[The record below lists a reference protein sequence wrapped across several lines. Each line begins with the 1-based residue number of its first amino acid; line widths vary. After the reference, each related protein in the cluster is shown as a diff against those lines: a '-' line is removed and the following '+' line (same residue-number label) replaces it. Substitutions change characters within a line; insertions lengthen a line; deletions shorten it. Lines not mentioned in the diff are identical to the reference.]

1 LKEALEG
8 VRLLEEKKSNEIKMR
23 TKVKWICKGN
33 ATTKEIFVAIK
44 EWPFRSPIT

>member
-1 LKEALEG
+1 LKKTLEG
-8 VRLLEEKKSNEIKMR
+8 VRLLEEEKLNEIKMT
-23 TKVKWICKGN
+23 TKVKCICKGN

>member
-8 VRLLEEKKSNEIKMR
+8 VRLLEEKKLNEIKMR
-23 TKVKWICKGN
+23 TKVKWIRN

>member
-8 VRLLEEKKSNEIKMR
+8 VRLLEEEKLNEMKMR

-33 ATTKEIFVAIK
+33 ATASVNAT
-44 EWPFRSPIT
+44 PY